1 MLGHVGLNA
10 PRAQLPPP
18 AAIPHPSS
26 EILHQARQAR
36 GQTAVLGSSF
46 LVPRSWFLV
55 LGSSFLVLGSWFCLR
70 HASPKRVIYNINKIC
85 HYEDGIIH
93 NVC

>member
-46 LVPRSWFLV
+46 LV
-55 LGSSFLVLGSWFCLR
+55 LGSWSCLR
-70 HASPKRVIYNINKIC
+70 HASPERVIYNINKIC
-85 HYEDGIIH
+85 HYEGSIIH